1 MMSKNRLTSKLMVFV
16 MILFLCITFP
26 PKVLGQDIAESDDTQ
41 SVTQKIINISN
52 SIASNSGTGKSASIV
67 GEYANKIKNL
77 AEGNA
82 PDGIRLPRAALK
94 QAIKEQGTI
103 TGPGQRAQMKEIQ
116 KTLGDTA
123 KKCKMLERLGTAMSL
138 VDPASKVFGAFYA
151 EDYTGAA
158 LHALSGTCKYIATTG
173 AGIIGTTAG
182 GAVGPQ
188 GAVVGG
194 IVAAGASG
202 AVYDSY
208 VQPLFDE
215 VNQFNTYV
223 NTMEKI
229 VNKFMVEAYDTSTR
243 EALYAY
249 MKGKISH
256 KILRKIIR
264 ENKKVI
270 DKQNAIYNRKSNAQ
284 RLELVAILR
293 TVTDRP
299 PEISKLID
307 LYEKDKLDNVG
318 KTKLLAYLQHKH
330 DAQCAQEESADNLIS
345 KIFKLNHVKLLATLQ
360 ELNMAPSES
369 YLNCLCRSAGYGS
382 PQTRQFYH
390 PGTLGKYDAR
400 YSCHHPGEP
409 CIVAGY
415 GCGRHPLPRDMT
427 IIKNCMQNHLVGM
440 EKDKDGKTLMKKGA
454 DGKVLKDK
462 SGKPIPV
469 GERMDILIYEKI
481 KTISQH
487 KSEEQRQQTRRRALK
502 LERNTP
508 FLTKPVE

>member
-1 MMSKNRLTSKLMVFV
+1 MSKNRLTSKLMIFV

-123 KKCKMLERLGTAMSL
+123 KKYRMLERLGTAMSI

-151 EDYTGAA
+151 EDYAGAA
-158 LHALSGTCKYIATTG
+158 LHALSGTCKYIATTAAG
-173 AGIIGTTAG
+173 AIGTTAG

-223 NTMEKI
+223 NTMEKN
-229 VNKFMVEAYDTSTR
+229 VNKFMVEAYDISTR

-249 MKGKISH
+249 MKGEISQ

-284 RLELVAILR
+284 RLELVAKLR
-293 TVTDRP
+293 ATVERP
-299 PEISKLID
+299 PEINKLID
-307 LYEKDKLDNVG
+307 RYEKNTLDNIG

-330 DAQCAQEESADNLIS
+330 DAQCAQEESADNLINE
-345 KIFKLNHVKLLATLQ
+345 IFKLNHAKLLATLK
-360 ELNMAPSES
+360 ELKITPSES
-369 YLNCLCRSAGYGS
+369 YLNCLCRGGKHGS
-382 PQTRQFYH
+382 SITRQFYH
-390 PGTLGKYDAR
+390 PGTLGKYDLR
-400 YSCHHPGEP
+400 YSCQHPGDP
-409 CIVAGY
+409 CIVSGS
-415 GCGRHPLPRDMT
+415 GCLRYPLPKEMN
-427 IIKNCMQNHLVGM
+427 IIKGCIKTNLVGM
-440 EKDKDGKTLMKKGA
+440 KKDSDGKTLMKEGP
-454 DGKVLKDK
+454 DGKILKDK

-469 GERMDILIYEKI
+469 GERLDKLIYEKI
-481 KTISQH
+481 KTIAQH
-487 KSEEQRQQTRRRALK
+487 KYEEQRKQKRKRALE
-502 LERNTP
+502 LERRTP
-508 FLTKPVE
+508 FLTKPVK